1 MTKKEAEPKVI
12 LEREYIIPLRRK
24 FLKVPEYK
32 RTNKA
37 VKAIREFIVR
47 HMKVY
52 DRDLGKVKIDKILN
66 NEIRFRG
73 IRKPPVKIKVRARKY
88 DDGIVRVELSEI
100 PKVIQYKLD
109 REKKEKE
116 KSEKAK
122 PKKTVK
128 KEEEKEEE
136 DEEKKEEKEEKQEAV
151 KEAGLKAAE
160 QQAHQAKHTAVK
172 QQAPVHRKALQK

>member
-1 MTKKEAEPKVI
+1 MAKKETEPKAV
-12 LEREYIIPLRRK
+12 LEREYIIPLRRE

-37 VKAIREFIVR
+37 IKAIREFIIR

-52 DRDLGKVKIDKILN
+52 DRDLKKVKIDKLLN

-73 IRKPPVKIKVRARKY
+73 IKKPPVKIKVKAKKF

-100 PKVIQYKLD
+100 PKIIQYKLD
-109 REKKEKE
+109 REKREKE

-122 PKKTVK
+122 PKKSAAPKK
-128 KEEEKEEE
+128 KEEES
-136 DEEKKEEKEEKQEAV
+136 EEKREEKEEKQESV
-151 KEAGLKAAE
+151 REAGLKAAE
-160 QQAHQAKHTAVK
+160 QQAHQAKHTQTK
-172 QQAPVHRKALQK
+172 QQAQVHRKSLQK